1 MNSCQIIDHKPK
13 TVLKSGSDT
22 MADMRR
28 WVGPRQGSRSETDAS
43 LLAPIDMLKTPRH
56 IKASNPS
63 PMYPSPNI
71 ICHKIFVLKA
81 TPVTDPLD
89 FSIKDHVTHVEICPV
104 GLCRPGYYTSE
115 DDNDLDFTIATIS
128 FPSLLSTSIN
138 LVCMVENCKYMC

>member
-1 MNSCQIIDHKPK
+1 MNSCQIIDHKPRI
-13 TVLKSGSDT
+13 VLKSGSDT

-43 LLAPIDMLKTPRH
+43 LLAPIGH

-63 PMYPSPNI
+63 PMYPSPYI

-81 TPVTDPLD
+81 TPVTDPFD

-104 GLCRPGYYTSE
+104 GLCRLGYTSE
-115 DDNDLDFTIATIS
+115 DDNDLGFTIATIS

-138 LVCMVENCKYMC
+138 LVCMVENCNYMC